1 MKKLFLIFLMMC
13 LFLSF
18 ISFGIM
24 AKQSEY
30 TGKIGVSLPTATH
43 GYLGRINWWAKKA
56 IEDWKEKS
64 PNVEF
69 LIVTAENVTKQAADI
84 EDLMIKEIDSLVVFP
99 FDASLTPIIEEVHNE
114 GVFTVVISRGT
125 TKPVYDVY
133 ISNDDATY
141 ARTGME
147 YVCKELNYNGKVVI
161 IEGIPT
167 PINTIRVDTINAVA
181 AQYPGIEIL
190 DSQPGEWNQQKALS
204 VMENYLQK
212 YPQID
217 AVYTCD
223 DDMLKG
229 ALQAYQESG
238 RDDIKVFL
246 GGAGMQDM
254 LKRIIDGD
262 PLVKANVS
270 FPPDVMATAVSLGVL
285 GHNKV
290 TLEGFYQQKL
300 PIRIILAS
308 EIITAENVH
317 QFYTPEEMK

>member
-1 MKKLFLIFLMMC
+1 M
-13 LFLSF
+13 
-18 ISFGIM
+18 
-24 AKQSEY
+24 
-30 TGKIGVSLPTATH
+30 
-43 GYLGRINWWAKKA
+43 
-56 IEDWKEKS
+56 
-64 PNVEF
+64 
-69 LIVTAENVTKQAADI
+69 
-84 EDLMIKEIDSLVVFP
+84 
-99 FDASLTPIIEEVHNE
+99 TPIIEEVHNE
-114 GVFTVVISRGT
+114 GIFTVVISRGT

-181 AQYPGIEIL
+181 DQYPGIEIL

>member
-1 MKKLFLIFLMMC
+1 MKKLVLFLC
-13 LFLSF
+13 LFLICSF
-18 ISFGIM
+18 LPLSVT
-24 AKQSEY
+24 ANQAEY

-69 LIVTAENVTKQAADI
+69 VIVTAESVTKQAADI
-84 EDLMIKEIDSLVVFP
+84 EDLMIQEIDSLVVFP
-99 FDASLTPIIEEVHNE
+99 FDASLTPIIEKVHNE

-147 YVCKELNYNGKVVI
+147 WVCKELDYNGKVVI

-167 PINTIRVDTINAVA
+167 PINTIRVDTINAIA
-181 AQYPGIEIL
+181 DQYPGIEIL

-217 AVYTCD
+217 AVYTAD

-238 RDDIKVFL
+238 RNDIKVFL
-246 GGAGMQDM
+246 GGAAMKDM
-254 LKRIIDGD
+254 LERIINGD

-285 GHNKV
+285 GHNEV

-300 PIRIILAS
+300 PIRIILSS
-308 EIITAENVH
+308 EIITAENVDR
-317 QFYTPEEMK
+317 FYHPDEMN

>member
-114 GVFTVVISRGT
+114 GIFTVVISRGT

-181 AQYPGIEIL
+181 DQYPGIEIL

-270 FPPDVMATAVSLGVL
+270 FPPDVMATAVSLGVR